1 MTPAIFWQE
10 STWFTNS
17 ECLKL
22 TQPSFDLRKKNVRS
36 CRSDMREIFC
46 RACSN
51 PQEVG
56 RFFSQTLKKL
66 GRGMWNKMEKC
77 PPWKLIKHSSSL
89 LLLQTFYPGLFTNK
103 TENKENYYRL
113 YTQSVSQ
120 WKEKNG
126 PTNSS
131 LTNSQNT
138 FFCGGGTKKSPPPNK
153 IGKKSSETK
162 KPTAALLCLVSPR
175 EKKMP
180 AWMGRWVSWVVQVT
194 GGWWWFWWHPQISKM

>member
-22 TQPSFDLRKKNVRS
+22 TRPSFDPRKKNVRS

-56 RFFSQTLKKL
+56 RFFL
-66 GRGMWNKMEKC
+66 
-77 PPWKLIKHSSSL
+77 KHSKNWDVECETRWRNALPENWSNT
-89 LLLQTFYPGLFTNK
+89 QAPAFIADFYPGLFTNK

-138 FFCGGGTKKSPPPNK
+138 FFGGGRHQKNLP
-153 IGKKSSETK
+153 
-162 KPTAALLCLVSPR
+162 
-175 EKKMP
+175 
-180 AWMGRWVSWVVQVT
+180 
-194 GGWWWFWWHPQISKM
+194 PQIKSAKSQVRPRNQQLLSCAW